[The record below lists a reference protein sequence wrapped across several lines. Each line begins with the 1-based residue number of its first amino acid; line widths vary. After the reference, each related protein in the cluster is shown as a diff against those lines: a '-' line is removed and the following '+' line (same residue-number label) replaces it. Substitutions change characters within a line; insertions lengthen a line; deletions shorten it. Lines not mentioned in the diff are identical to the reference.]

1 MKRQTIADSVLIALL
16 AVAVSLGSVGL
27 LFTRELPLLDELA
40 YLGMGFCGAPAMA
53 LLNIF
58 FIVRD
63 RRNGRERAAGI
74 AAVLSLVAAFVGA
87 LPLLLAD

>member
-1 MKRQTIADSVLIALL
+1 MKRQKIADSVLIALL
-16 AVAVSLGSVGL
+16 GVAFSLGPVRL
-27 LFTRELPLLDELA
+27 LFSREIPLPDELA
-40 YLGMGFCGAPAMA
+40 YLGMGCGAPAIA

-58 FIVRD
+58 FILRD
-63 RRNGRERAAGI
+63 RRNGRERAAGM